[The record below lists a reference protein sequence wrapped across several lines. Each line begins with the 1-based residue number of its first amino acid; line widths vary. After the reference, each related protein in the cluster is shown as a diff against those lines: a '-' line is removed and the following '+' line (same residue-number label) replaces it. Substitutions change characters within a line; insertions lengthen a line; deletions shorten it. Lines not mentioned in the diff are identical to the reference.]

1 MTLWTASGLWQKTAI
16 TSGSEPRATVNLF
29 SLSLTHSD
37 SVLLATGDR
46 LIDYPHS
53 LVGLSGVTFGEAGTS
68 EMTATC
74 SGGRYNI
81 FALSQPETVSVSF
94 RRQPACQ
101 WPTASHKIIYTPWGR
116 NLANDSPV
124 RVLVSKSWQM
134 SQAEGYPSSEP
145 LEEIQQRS
153 VLFRIL
159 HEVNNCTGVFVA
171 GLC

>member
-1 MTLWTASGLWQKTAI
+1 MTLWTASGLWQKKAI
-16 TSGSEPRATVNLF
+16 TSGSEPKATVNLF
-29 SLSLTHSD
+29 LLSLTHSD

-68 EMTATC
+68 EMTPKC

-101 WPTASHKIIYTPWGR
+101 WPTASHKIIYTPWRR

-124 RVLVSKSWQM
+124 RVLVSNHGRWVKQKATHLQNHSRKS
-134 SQAEGYPSSEP
+134 SRGVCY
-145 LEEIQQRS
+145 S
-153 VLFRIL
+153 VSFMKWITAQGS
-159 HEVNNCTGVFVA
+159 V
-171 GLC
+171 